1 MRSIL
6 VNADRKP
13 TSGARVDTA
22 LDLAR
27 QLGGHVTV
35 LVDTPVSRYIAMDP
49 MGGSYVISEALD
61 RARADD
67 DAAAETVEAHL
78 ARGDVPFE
86 VVRSEE
92 DPVPALAAAARLA
105 DLVVLTRSGGMVGEV
120 ALSARAPI
128 LALPDEGGLNLPLR
142 SAVIAWDGGEQ
153 SAAALKAAIPLL
165 ANCASVKVVSVIEK
179 AGGFL
184 ATDALRYL
192 SRNGIHA
199 EYEELERR
207 GSTEETLAIA
217 VRQAQAEL
225 LVMGAYGKSRMREFL
240 FGGVT
245 AYFLADKG
253 APALLFAH

>member
-13 TSGARVDTA
+13 ASDARLDTA
-22 LDLAR
+22 LELAR
-27 QLGGHVTV
+27 HLDGHVTV

-61 RARADD
+61 RARSDD
-67 DAAAETVEAHL
+67 DAAADAVETRL

-86 VVRSEE
+86 VVRSED

-105 DLVVLTRSGGMVGEV
+105 DLVVLTRSGGMVGPV
-120 ALSARAPI
+120 ALSARAPV
-128 LALPDEGGLNLPLR
+128 LALPDDGRINLPIR
-142 SAVIAWDGGEQ
+142 RAVIAWDGGEQ

-165 ANCASVKVVSVIEK
+165 GSCELVKVVSVIEK
-179 AGGFL
+179 VGGFP

-199 EYEELERR
+199 EFEELERR
-207 GSTEETLAIA
+207 GSTEETLAA
-217 VRQAQAEL
+217 GVRQAQADL

-245 AYFLADKG
+245 AYFLADRD

>member
-13 TSGARVDTA
+13 ASDARVETA
-22 LDLAR
+22 IDLAR

-67 DAAAETVEAHL
+67 DAAAVAVEARL
-78 ARGDVPFE
+78 SRGDVPFE
-86 VVRSEE
+86 VVRSED

-105 DLVVLTRSGGMVGEV
+105 DLVVLSRSSGMVGEV
-120 ALSARAPI
+120 ALTARAPV
-128 LALPDEGGLNLPLR
+128 LALPDDAAATLPIR
-142 SAVIAWDGGEQ
+142 RAVIAWDGGEQ

-165 ANCASVKVVSVIEK
+165 ASCQLVKVVSVTEK
-179 AGGFL
+179 PGGFP

-192 SRNGIHA
+192 SRHGIHA
-199 EYEELERR
+199 EFEELARH
-207 GSTEETLAIA
+207 GSTEETLALA
-217 VRQAQAEL
+217 VQQAHAEL

-245 AYFLADKG
+245 AYFLANAG

>member
-13 TSGARVDTA
+13 ASDARVDTA
-22 LDLAR
+22 IELAR

-67 DAAAETVEAHL
+67 DAAAEAVETRL

-86 VVRSEE
+86 VVRSED

-105 DLVVLTRSGGMVGEV
+105 DLVILSRSSGIVGEV
-120 ALSARAPI
+120 ALSARAPV
-128 LALPDEGGLNLPLR
+128 LALPDDASATLPIR
-142 SAVIAWDGGEQ
+142 RAVVAWDGGEQ
-153 SAAALKAAIPLL
+153 SAAALKAAVPLL
-165 ANCASVKVVSVIEK
+165 VTCQLVKVVSVTEK
-179 AGGFL
+179 PGGFP
-184 ATDALRYL
+184 ATQALRYL

-199 EYEELERR
+199 EFEELERR
-207 GSTEETLAIA
+207 GSTEETIATA
-217 VRQAQAEL
+217 VRQAHAEL

-245 AYFLADKG
+245 AYILADAG
-253 APALLFAH
+253 APAVLFAH

>member
-13 TSGARVDTA
+13 ASDARLDTA
-22 LDLAR
+22 LELAR
-27 QLGGHVTV
+27 HLDGHVTV

-61 RARADD
+61 RARSDD
-67 DAAAETVEAHL
+67 DAAADAVETRL

-86 VVRSEE
+86 VVRSED

-105 DLVVLTRSGGMVGEV
+105 DLVVLTRSGGMVGPV
-120 ALSARAPI
+120 ALSARAPV
-128 LALPDEGGLNLPLR
+128 LALPDDGRLSLPIR
-142 SAVIAWDGGEQ
+142 RAVIAWDGGEQ

-165 ANCASVKVVSVIEK
+165 GSCELVKVVSVIEK
-179 AGGFL
+179 VGGFP

-199 EYEELERR
+199 EFEELERR
-207 GSTEETLAIA
+207 GSTEETLAVA
-217 VRQAQAEL
+217 VGQAQADL

-245 AYFLADKG
+245 AYFLSDKG

>member
-13 TSGARVDTA
+13 ASDARLDTA
-22 LDLAR
+22 LELAR
-27 QLGGHVTV
+27 HLDGHVTV

-61 RARADD
+61 RARSDD
-67 DAAAETVEAHL
+67 DAAADAVETRL

-86 VVRSEE
+86 VVRSED

-105 DLVVLTRSGGMVGEV
+105 DLVVLTRSGGMVGPV
-120 ALSARAPI
+120 ALSARAPV
-128 LALPDEGGLNLPLR
+128 LALPDDGRISLPIR
-142 SAVIAWDGGEQ
+142 RAVIAWDGGEQ

-165 ANCASVKVVSVIEK
+165 GSCELVKVVSVIEK
-179 AGGFL
+179 VGGFP

-199 EYEELERR
+199 EFEELERR
-207 GSTEETLAIA
+207 GSTEETLAVA
-217 VRQAQAEL
+217 VGQAQADL

-245 AYFLADKG
+245 AYFLSDKG